1 MFHKLEGNS
10 FYLTNGQRYK
20 KNSLFQSVLQFLK
33 KNRAKSASKM
43 NCVGE
48 LASRNLSAFLSHAL
62 LMLKKNRSAGFWAAR
77 VSYFLIVVKL
87 S

>member
-1 MFHKLEGNS
+1 MFLMFHKLEGNS

-48 LASRNLSAFLSHAL
+48 LASRNLSTFLSHAL
-62 LMLKKNRSAGFWAAR
+62 LMLKK
-77 VSYFLIVVKL
+77 IVRQVFGRHEYHIF
-87 S
+87 